1 MIYAQVG
8 QSELLRTLGPA
19 VALVHLAR
27 PAGKLEPLN
36 LACALPEDWTR
47 SLLWNSDLS
56 FSRNCSSPMRLASSG
71 KEHCV
76 SWLVSADLSE
86 LALVGNQTTI
96 TTTIAAMATNDNPRA
111 ANERTKHRLD
121 ESFFFSLSTN
131 SNLEELEGN
140 LFSLLEGIFINERA
154 VLSNGPAVPVCDKP

>member
-1 MIYAQVG
+1 
-8 QSELLRTLGPA
+8 
-19 VALVHLAR
+19 
-27 PAGKLEPLN
+27 
-36 LACALPEDWTR
+36 
-47 SLLWNSDLS
+47 
-56 FSRNCSSPMRLASSG
+56 MRLASSG